1 MNAPAMTAPI
11 MIAPIG
17 FQRKEDHS
25 LIVVWNDRKRS
36 EYKVRDL
43 RLNCPCAVCVNEWT
57 GKRMLH
63 PADVPENVRPLRIF
77 SVGRYA
83 MGVEWSDGHSTGIYG
98 YDYLRRLSA

>member
-1 MNAPAMTAPI
+1 MNAPVVPPV

-17 FQRKEDHS
+17 FQKKGDTG

-36 EYKVRDL
+36 EFNVRDL

-57 GKRMLH
+57 GKKMLH
-63 PADVPENVRPLRIF
+63 PEDVPENVRPVRIY

-83 MGVEWSDGHSTGIYG
+83 MGVEWTDGHSTGIYG
-98 YDYLRRLSA
+98 YDYMRRLDV